1 MGLLMEHVL
10 MFMLADLHLAL
21 GMMKRK
27 KMSQLRSMKM
37 IHGLMR
43 VHLNVMKELGMK
55 KMDIARKTNEA

>member
-1 MGLLMEHVL
+1 

-27 KMSQLRSMKM
+27 KMSQLRNMKM

-43 VHLNVMKELGMK
+43 VHLNVMKGLGMK
-55 KMDIARKTNEA
+55 KMDIVDLI